1 VLFKLKKVKRFLKRW
16 GFNLV
21 DPGRKRKKEIMEKL
35 VAMENLEEMC
45 PLNQRTD

>member
-16 GFNLV
+16 GFNLA
-21 DPGRKRKKEIMEKL
+21 GSRKKKKKEIMEKL